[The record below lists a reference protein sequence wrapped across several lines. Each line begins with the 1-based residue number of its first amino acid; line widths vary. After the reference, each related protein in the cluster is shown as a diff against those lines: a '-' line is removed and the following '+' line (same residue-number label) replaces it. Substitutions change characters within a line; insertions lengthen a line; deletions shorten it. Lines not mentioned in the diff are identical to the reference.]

1 MFLSPENLV
10 HLGGQ
15 PAVDG
20 VLLALALR
28 LVVVVLDAGLAR
40 HQELAGGLR
49 HGELAEGLGQNV
61 HIVGQFWKRPRTEVD
76 IHLRDFNSRT
86 HF

>member
-1 MFLSPENLV
+1 MFLSPQNLV

-28 LVVVVLDAGLAR
+28 LAVVVDAGLAR
-40 HQELAGGLR
+40 HQDLAGGLR

-61 HIVGQFWKRPRTEVD
+61 HIVGQFWKRKRNK
-76 IHLRDFNSRT
+76 IKLNLRDFIGRT
-86 HF
+86 H